1 MYLLINIKLCL
12 VVEVKFV
19 CVINLNILEIK
30 CICWFDLGFFY
41 IFYIYELLKK
51 VKYLI
56 KLI

>member
-30 CICWFDLGFFY
+30 CICWFDLIFFY
-41 IFYIYELLKK
+41 IFYKYELLKK